1 MTRKNGVKETN
12 KCQVTN
18 TLANSVENSYP
29 LTTMYVLS
37 VEKSTRLD
45 LKDALNAEPPS
56 KLDRL
61 IVAVAA

>member
-1 MTRKNGVKETN
+1 
-12 KCQVTN
+12 
-18 TLANSVENSYP
+18 
-29 LTTMYVLS
+29 